1 MSDWLG
7 LAFILLILYGSIWGL
22 SILGKPR
29 RLTEKEYARS
39 LRDGT
44 GLAGAGMLEL
54 QKILDP
60 PAKKSVEAVQE
71 IKRGKYDKKRNS
83 GDDGE

>member
-1 MSDWLG
+1 
-7 LAFILLILYGSIWGL
+7 
-22 SILGKPR
+22 LGKPR
-29 RLTEKEYARS
+29 RITEKEYARN

-54 QKILDP
+54 QKNLDP
-60 PAKKSVEAVQE
+60 AAKKSAKVLQDF
-71 IKRGKYDKKRNS
+71 KRVKFDKKQNY